1 MTEEIERYDPAGQV
15 GRISYEHLHRYA
27 LCCEVV
33 DGLKVLDIGSG
44 TGYGSAM
51 LSKRATSVVA
61 VDVDPKAVSAAKR
74 RFKRANLTFAIAD
87 CYDLPFDD
95 GSFDVVVANEMI
107 EHIESHSALLKE
119 ITRVLVPDG
128 IALISTPNK
137 PIYNRYKTPNP
148 FHISEMDIPEFQL
161 LLDRHFQKTRLI
173 GQRMALVSASFEL
186 DQNDLGANLHTARVF
201 LGTDLN
207 SPKAT
212 ARNET
217 LWLEEPEYVLAVA
230 TNAEHGLP
238 SLDSTVFF
246 SRDVDLWLEHEKI
259 MAWAS
264 QLHDEDEL
272 LRADLRASKHEEADA
287 RAMLQARVDEVGAL
301 TERLQDLRDVSS
313 AARQLLEHQG
323 NADNSVAQATLSTLA
338 KLIGQLLVRPVESN
352 ETDVIAAL
360 FDLQGEIVLNRQLV
374 ARTGQ
379 LEADYEKMRG
389 ELASSMATIE
399 QQQNAAA
406 AIRLDVSRLHQD
418 LVAAASQREAAV
430 QERNSVILERN
441 HEQAASA
448 ALRAEVDAL
457 SVRKTEA
464 ELAAQ
469 TEIEQHRSEA
479 AALGLD
485 LERLHEELTA
495 ATNLREAIEQ
505 EREALILAR
514 EREQAASEALRAE
527 VQELGGRI
535 TEAELAV
542 QAAEEREQVLKHQT
556 AQLSEQFSAVR
567 AEAETIRSALQQEK
581 EARARLTAAAPQP
594 KLAHSSPQLADKAKS
609 NLPAGGDQ
617 TRPVLASVQDRRLT
631 QFISHHRLVHKQ
643 LAEAPNQLA
652 GKIGDP
658 PRKSSRRLAQLLGQP
673 SIDTV
678 VFQASWVERQTGE
691 KTTLAKYLKTT
702 ALWDIDPHPCFDA
715 AGYLAVNPDVVES
728 GLNPLKHY
736 LIFGWRERRNPHPL
750 FANDWYLANNP
761 DVLESNAIA
770 PLEHYLRYGWREG
783 RWPNPVFDPAA
794 YLERYS
800 DVARA
805 GTEPLTHYI
814 AHGKAE
820 GRTPQARNVDPR
832 WADLLPNRQKSASV
846 SDFMLANAPLDQLM
860 PVVSPAPQTQQWPPS
875 RPGDHWLPQVLRDYI
890 SSNHGEDVVDRY
902 WYFYAVMEAYRARP
916 NDFPTSS
923 DCRAIVA
930 RIRGKSALAARSKQ
944 APDATIIL
952 PVFNNVLDTLLSI
965 ASVMEQSDHNSFE
978 IIVADDGSSDATADL
993 IGSIGGV
1000 VRHLR
1005 QPENL
1010 GFLRNCN
1017 IAASQARGR
1026 TIVLLNNDT
1035 LVLPDWL
1042 EGLLAPFRDLEHV
1055 GLTGSKLINWD
1066 GTLQEAGGIYWR
1078 DGSAWNFGRNSDA
1091 AAPEFNYLKDVDYC
1105 SGASIALPAALWQQ
1119 LGGFDEHF
1127 LPAYCEDADLAF
1139 RVRKLG
1145 YRAVLAPQSEVIHH
1159 EGRSHGRDLSSGIKS
1174 YQVENQRKLFERW
1187 RSELDQNH
1195 YPNAENV
1202 LRARDRSKF
1211 KRHILVVDHY
1221 VIQPDRDA
1229 GSRSTQGCIQAF
1241 LELGW
1246 SVTFWPDNLYRDPDY
1261 TRLLQNMGVEVIY
1274 GSQYQGAFDTFI
1286 AARKDLYDAAFINR
1300 PHIAAPYIE
1309 SLRRHTQ
1316 TRVLFYGH
1324 DLHFKRLRA
1333 ARTLGE
1339 PVTLDE
1345 IDAIKATELAVCEA
1359 SDVVYYPDQEEVNLI
1374 AELIP
1379 SHTQCLALP
1388 VVVFAD
1394 KVIAGGEERAHQMGA
1409 AERREILF
1417 VGGFNHTP
1425 NSDGIIWFVQ
1435 DVLPLIRAR
1444 VDGVFLRIVGSNP
1457 TVEIFDLQAPDI
1469 EVTGFVPDAELRQL
1483 YSRAG
1488 IAIAPLRFGAGVKG
1502 KVIEAMAAGVP
1513 IVTTPTGAQGIKG
1526 ANEGAFIGD
1535 GAEAFADAV
1544 VAALTNDAEAKLRAL
1559 AALEFVKRRYSKGAL
1574 KEALVAG
1581 LSGH

>member
-1 MTEEIERYDPAGQV
+1 MTEDIERFDPAGQA

-51 LSKRATSVVA
+51 LSKRAASVVA

-107 EHIESHSALLKE
+107 EHIESHAGLLKE
-119 ITRVLVPDG
+119 VTRVLVPDG
-128 IALISTPNK
+128 VALISTPNK
-137 PIYNRYKTPNP
+137 PVYNRYKTPNP
-148 FHISEMDIPEFQL
+148 FHISEMDIPEFRQL
-161 LLDRHFQKTRLI
+161 LERHFQKVQLV

-186 DQNDLGANLHTARVF
+186 ERNDLGANLHTARTF
-201 LGTDLN
+201 IGSDLE
-207 SPKAT
+207 SPRAS
-212 ARNET
+212 AQNDE
-217 LWLEEPEYVLAVA
+217 LWFNEPEYVLAVV
-230 TNAEHGLP
+230 TNSKSSFASIG
-238 SLDSTVFF
+238 STVFF
-246 SRDVDLWLEHEKI
+246 SREVDLWLEHERI

-272 LRADLRASKHEEADA
+272 LRADLRSSRGEEEVA
-287 RAMLQARVDEVGAL
+287 RAMLQAKGEEIAVL
-301 TERLQDLRDVSS
+301 NERLGDLRDISS
-313 AARQLLEHQG
+313 AAQQLLTQKAHSDVSARY
-323 NADNSVAQATLSTLA
+323 NTLGTLA
-338 KLIGQLLVRPVESN
+338 KLIGQLIDRPVETS
-352 ETDVIAAL
+352 EADVISAL
-360 FDLQGEIVLNRQLV
+360 FDLQGEFVLQRQL
-374 ARTGQ
+374 AAQTKP
-379 LEADYEKMRG
+379 LEAELERFRG
-389 ELASSMATIE
+389 ELAGSRATIE

-418 LVAAASQREAAV
+418 LAAASSQHEAAV
-430 QERNSVILERN
+430 NERDSVILQRN
-441 HEQAASA
+441 QHQAAA
-448 ALRAEVDAL
+448 EAMRAEVDELNNRMTA
-457 SVRKTEA
+457 A

-469 TEIEQHRSEA
+469 AEIEKQRCEA
-479 AALGLD
+479 VALGLD
-485 LERLHEELTA
+485 LAQL
-495 ATNLREAIEQ
+495 Q
-505 EREALILAR
+505 
-514 EREQAASEALRAE
+514 
-527 VQELGGRI
+527 QELAVRI

-542 QAAEEREQVLKHQT
+542 QAAEEREQVLRHQT
-556 AQLSEQFSAVR
+556 AQLSEQFTAAL
-567 AEAETIRSALQQEK
+567 AETETIRSALQQEK
-581 EARARLTAAAPQP
+581 EARVRLTQVHPQP
-594 KLAHSSPQLADKAKS
+594 KSGQSSQPLADKAKS
-609 NLPAGGDQ
+609 IAPTRSGPAQ
-617 TRPVLASVQDRRLT
+617 AVVASVQDRRFA
-631 QFISHHRLVHKQ
+631 QFISHHRSVHKQ

-652 GKIGDP
+652 GKIGEP
-658 PRKSSRRLAQLLGQP
+658 PRRSSLRLAQFLGQP
-673 SIDTV
+673 DIDTV

-691 KTTLAKYLKTT
+691 KTTLAKYLRTT

-715 AGYLAVNPDVVES
+715 AGYLAANPDVVES
-728 GLNPLKHY
+728 GMNPLKHY

-761 DVLESNAIA
+761 DVLESNAIG

-846 SDFMLANAPLDQLM
+846 SDFMLQNAPLDQLM

-890 SSNHGEDVVDRY
+890 VSNHSEDVIDRY
-902 WYFYAVMEAYRARP
+902 WYFYSVMEAYRARP
-916 NDFPTSS
+916 NDFPASS

-930 RIRGKSALAARSKQ
+930 RIQEKSALAARPNQ
-944 APDATIIL
+944 APDATIIV
-952 PVFNNVLDTLLSI
+952 PAYNNMLDTLLSI
-965 ASVMEQSDHNSFE
+965 ASVFEQSDHNSFE

-993 IGSIGGV
+993 IGSIGGS

-1017 IAASQARGR
+1017 VAAAQARGR
-1026 TIVLLNNDT
+1026 TMVFLNNDT

-1145 YRAVLAPQSEVIHH
+1145 YRSVLAPQSEVIHH
-1159 EGRSHGRDLSSGIKS
+1159 EGRSHGRDLCSGIKA

-1229 GSRSTQGCIQAF
+1229 GSRSTLGCIQAF
-1241 LELGW
+1241 LDLGW

-1345 IDAIKATELAVCEA
+1345 IDGIKATELAVCEA

-1379 SHTQCLALP
+1379 PHTQCLALP

-1394 KVIAGGEERAHQMGA
+1394 QVIAGGEERANQIGGS
-1409 AERREILF
+1409 ERREILF
-1417 VGGFNHTP
+1417 VGGFNHSP
-1425 NSDGIIWFVQ
+1425 NRDGIVWFVQ
-1435 DVLPLIRAR
+1435 DVLPKIRAR
-1444 VDGVFLRIVGSNP
+1444 LDGVILTIVGSNP
-1457 TVEIFDLQAPDI
+1457 TAEIFDLQAADV
-1469 EVTGFVPDAELRQL
+1469 EVTGFVPDAELHQH
-1483 YSRAG
+1483 YSQAG

-1502 KVIEAMAAGVP
+1502 KVIEAMAEGVP
-1513 IVTTPTGAQGIKG
+1513 IVTTLIGLQGING
-1526 ANEGAFIGD
+1526 ADETAFIGD
-1535 GAEAFADAV
+1535 DAEAFADAV
-1544 VAALTNDAEAKLRAL
+1544 VAALTDDAEAKLRAL

-1574 KEALVAG
+1574 KEALMAG
-1581 LSGH
+1581 LGGH